1 MKNKY
6 VRFVF
11 LVSVGF
17 TACAPKINIAKV
29 FADAEKQTAIMLI
42 EVPKAR
48 AAKSAISSG
57 GSPGAVGADLVSPR
71 TVEGGQLRLVTSRD
85 WTSGFFPGVLW
96 FLHEYTGKNEWKME
110 AEKYTSNIE
119 KEKTNGITHDMGFK
133 IYTSFGNGFRLMGE
147 PKYKE
152 IILQSAKT
160 LSTRFHATTGVIKS
174 WDNRPRWKYPVII
187 DNMMNLELLFAAT
200 RLSGDSSFY
209 NIAVSHATTTMKNH
223 YRPDYS
229 SFHVV
234 DYDSATGIVL
244 QKTTHQGYSNESAWS
259 RGQAWGL
266 YGYTLC
272 YRETKMKKFLEQA
285 DHIAHFIL
293 THPNLPNDLVPYYDF
308 DAQGIPNEPRDAS
321 AAAIMASALY
331 ELSTLSNK
339 GKSYK
344 KAADKIMTNLTR
356 HYRSA
361 VGDNKG
367 FMLLHSTGSAPSKS
381 EVDVPINYAD
391 YYYLEAWL
399 RSKRLKEGK
408 PLQ

>member
-1 MKNKY
+1 MKNK
-6 VRFVF
+6 FIHLVF
-11 LVSVGF
+11 LLPAGF
-17 TACAPKINIAKV
+17 SSCTPKINVAKV
-29 FADAEKQTAIMLI
+29 FADAEKQTAVMLT
-42 EVPKAR
+42 EVPKAK
-48 AAKSAISSG
+48 ATKSAISSG

-71 TVEGGQLRLVTSRD
+71 TLEGGQLRLVTSRD

-96 FLHEYTGKNEWKME
+96 FLHEYTRKSEWKME
-110 AEKYTSNIE
+110 AEKYTANIE

-133 IYTSFGNGFRLMGE
+133 IYSSFGNGFRLMGE

-174 WDNRPRWKYPVII
+174 WDNRPGWKYPVII

-200 RLSGDSSFY
+200 RISGDSSFY

-223 YRPDYS
+223 YRDDYS

-234 DYDSATGIVL
+234 DYDSASGSVL
-244 QKTTHQGYSNESAWS
+244 QKTTHQGYSDESAWS

-266 YGYTLC
+266 YGYTMC

-293 THPNLPNDLVPYYDF
+293 NHPNLPKDLVPYYDF
-308 DAQGIPNEPRDAS
+308 DAPGIPNEPRDAS

-331 ELSTLSNK
+331 ELSTFSNS
-339 GKSYK
+339 GKNYK
-344 KAADKIMTNLTR
+344 KAADKIMKNLTN
-356 HYRSA
+356 HYRSP

-367 FMLLHSTGSAPSKS
+367 FILLHSTGSAPSQS

-391 YYYLEAWL
+391 YYYLEALL
-399 RSKRLKEGK
+399 RNKRLQEGK
-408 PLQ
+408 PL